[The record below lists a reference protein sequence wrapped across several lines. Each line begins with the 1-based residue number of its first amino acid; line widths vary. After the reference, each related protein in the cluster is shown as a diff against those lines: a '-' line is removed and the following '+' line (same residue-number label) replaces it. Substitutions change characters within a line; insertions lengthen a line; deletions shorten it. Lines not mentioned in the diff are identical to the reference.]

1 MKLVLLFGFI
11 SVLSLLPHG
20 LPPTH
25 DGEYHVVRFY
35 EFDKTLRAGD
45 WYPRWAPDLN
55 YGYGV
60 PLFNYVYPLPNYVAS
75 LFHLFGISFIDAF
88 KLNMFFATIIGSA
101 FFYLWAKQF
110 WGKMGGVV
118 SSIFYTFSPYHFV
131 EIYIRGSV
139 GEVWALAFFPAFLWA
154 FTRFIE
160 SKQKIFLI
168 LSSVFLA
175 LIIFSHNILAL
186 MFFPLAISYA
196 LFCIVITK
204 GKKLFTIYY
213 LLFTILLSLGLSSIF
228 WLPAILESNLV
239 KGLEIFDVT
248 RHFPDLYELL
258 VPSWG
263 SGFSGGDSQDH
274 LSFQIGL
281 ANLTAVLLSLLSVIF
296 IFIFRHSGPFGG
308 ESFDGELRTVEPLR
322 ASNRLSRISHRVWRF
337 WSPHRQLAVRSQND
351 GNVNVIIFFLVWFF
365 IVFFLML
372 KISNPIWENIPFMNY
387 FQFPWRLMS
396 IEILFASFLAG
407 SIFTLKLNWMKLPL
421 FLFLIFL
428 SFSLGIGYAKPAHYF
443 YRDDKYYI
451 TRSNFIDGTNSPG
464 DVFNTIWFNQSLKK
478 QSERITIDKGRLESS
493 VIKPTDHSYFVSVFS
508 ESNATINIAY
518 FPNWTAF
525 INGKKITIR
534 KDANGLISFVVPKG
548 KHLIEVK
555 FQDTLV
561 RTVANFVFLASIF
574 FILFYSTISLLKNYE
589 KK

>member
-1 MKLVLLFGFI
+1 MKLVLLFGLI
-11 SVLSLLPHG
+11 SVLSLLFPG

-35 EFDKTLRAGD
+35 EFDKTLRSGD

-55 YGYGV
+55 NGYGV
-60 PLFNYVYPLPNYVAS
+60 PLFNYVYPLPNYVAA
-75 LFHLFGISFIDAF
+75 LFHFFGISFVDAF
-88 KLNMFFATIIGSA
+88 KLSMFFATIIGSA
-101 FFYLWAKQF
+101 FFYLWAKNF
-110 WGKMGGVV
+110 WGTMGGVV
-118 SSIFYTFSPYHFV
+118 SSVFYTFSPYHFV

-154 FTRFIE
+154 ITRYIQD
-160 SKQKIFLI
+160 KQKIFLI

-239 KGLEIFDVT
+239 QGLEIFDVT

-281 ANLTAVLLSLLSVIF
+281 ANLLAFALSFAALLLYFRKNKKSFAVILF
-296 IFIFRHSGPFGG
+296 FQAWF
-308 ESFDGELRTVEPLR
+308 
-322 ASNRLSRISHRVWRF
+322 
-337 WSPHRQLAVRSQND
+337 
-351 GNVNVIIFFLVWFF
+351 VIIFL
-365 IVFFLML
+365 LML
-372 KISNPIWENIPFMNY
+372 KISYPIWKSVPLMNY

-493 VIKPTDHSYFVSVFS
+493 VIKPTDYSYFVSIFS
-508 ESNATINIAY
+508 KSNATVNIAY
-518 FPNWTAF
+518 FPNWTVF
-525 INGKKITIR
+525 IDGKKITTR
-534 KDANGLISFVVPKG
+534 QDSNGLISFVISEG
-548 KHLIEVK
+548 NHLIEVK
-555 FQDTLV
+555 LEDTPI
-561 RTVANFVFLASIF
+561 RTVANFVFLVSVF
-574 FILFYSTISLLKNYE
+574 FVLFYSARWYNNFYIRKLWQKLRMKQSGFFGQLLL
-589 KK
+589 